1 MSSQIHLTWEVLVAF
16 QARSGFVGRVAQ
28 RHTRKSTQQRSL
40 AAWLVAHEDV
50 GRHHLLARPD
60 WLYTCSSQ
68 ALNCIHRH
76 LTQEQADDITEIAL
90 HSALC
95 GNKMSNLDLGEFTV
109 WPQFAIM
116 VHLHDL
122 ARTIFK
128 TFCAR
133 IRTTNTNMQSIPPTT
148 HHKPPPGR
156 IQTVCCPSSSTWLG
170 WVDVTQARCWFQ
182 NSAAKPSKEQQV
194 RSRSIQAG

>member
-1 MSSQIHLTWEVLVAF
+1 MSSQIHLTWEVLAAF

-50 GRHHLLARPD
+50 GRHHLLTRPG

-95 GNKMSNLDLGEFTV
+95 WNKMTNLDLGEFTV

-116 VHLHDL
+116 VHLHEL
-122 ARTIFK
+122 AKMIK

-133 IRTTNTNMQSIPPTT
+133 FGTTNTNMYRQVINATNHTSQTK
-148 HHKPPPGR
+148 HHLQLLDVGWSKHLPGEFK
-156 IQTVCCPSSSTWLG
+156 QLV
-170 WVDVTQARCWFQ
+170 
-182 NSAAKPSKEQQV
+182 V
-194 RSRSIQAG
+194 RVRRHGVRREWT